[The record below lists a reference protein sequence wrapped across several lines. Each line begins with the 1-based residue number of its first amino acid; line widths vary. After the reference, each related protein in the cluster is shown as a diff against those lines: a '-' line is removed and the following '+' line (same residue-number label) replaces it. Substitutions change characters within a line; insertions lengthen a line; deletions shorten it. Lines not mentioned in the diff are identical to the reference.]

1 MANTSNGKM
10 AGKKS
15 FVCIMNTKDDMQQIP
30 AICNG
35 NSICVSY
42 NDIKPIQAIAEKFMA
57 GFGDV
62 VPQRLPDIAQQ
73 YIQAQAVAEQ

>member
-1 MANTSNGKM
+1 
-10 AGKKS
+10 
-15 FVCIMNTKDDMQQIP
+15 MNTKDDMQQIP

-62 VPQRLPDIAQQ
+62 VPQRLPDIA
-73 YIQAQAVAEQ
+73 